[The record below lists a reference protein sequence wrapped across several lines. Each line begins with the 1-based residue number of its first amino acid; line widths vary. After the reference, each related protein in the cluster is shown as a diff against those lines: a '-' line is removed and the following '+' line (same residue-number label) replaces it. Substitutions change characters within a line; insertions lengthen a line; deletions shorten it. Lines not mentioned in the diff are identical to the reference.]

1 MKKQIKECEEKGK
14 SWIVQGFPRTKAQ
27 ALALQTLGIIPD
39 KFILLSCKPQAS
51 VSRLKTNLLTIN
63 QQLYG
68 PELEDKANE
77 CLKEYELNMKGVKE
91 AFGKFLYN
99 MDVTDL
105 SYNDIVPN
113 LVRMLNLR
121 FGENSSR
128 RPPMILLVGPPG
140 SGRHTQAKALAS
152 LYGMVHVS
160 VRNML
165 KNEIQNNPEV
175 GMKIS

>member
-1 MKKQIKECEEKGK
+1 M
-14 SWIVQGFPRTKAQ
+14 
-27 ALALQTLGIIPD
+27 
-39 KFILLSCKPQAS
+39 
-51 VSRLKTNLLTIN
+51 
-63 QQLYG
+63 
-68 PELEDKANE
+68 EDKANE